1 MGTAHFWVLS
11 HCTYSQ
17 LSPGILVEELIHG
30 PADDH
35 PEPTHGSKVWELS
48 LPPPAASAA
57 PRAAA
62 TSAAAASAAV
72 ASAALAAP
80 LSAAAKP
87 PPSPPPPPPPPPP
100 PSPPPPLAEDL
111 KCFVFGGVTRV
122 VLHVGGRLEGHK
134 TDSVFDAATG
144 RLLDVTVKGSRRET
158 NPAHTVF
165 ARRPGLLEELRRR
178 CDGAASA
185 LGLDFVRVDFLLAD
199 NAGAGSGGGSGG
211 GDGGEGGGGG
221 GGGGGG
227 SGSEVGSSGGGG
239 GGGGGGGWRL
249 LLGELTLYPG
259 GGAFVW
265 EPPAFD
271 DYLGSFVGGSSCE
284 PAPYHFV
291 WQRLG

>member
-1 MGTAHFWVLS
+1 VH
-11 HCTYSQ
+11 
-17 LSPGILVEELIHG
+17 
-30 PADDH
+30 
-35 PEPTHGSKVWELS
+35 ELS
-48 LPPPAASAA
+48 LPSPTASAA
-57 PRAAA
+57 PPAAA
-62 TSAAAASAAV
+62 TSAATTSTATASAAV
-72 ASAALAAP
+72 AAPLAAT
-80 LSAAAKP
+80 AK
-87 PPSPPPPPPPPPP
+87 PPPPPP
-100 PSPPPPLAEDL
+100 PSPPHPLAEDL
-111 KCFVFGGVTRV
+111 KCFVFGGETRV

-144 RLLDVTVKGSRRET
+144 GLLDVTVKGSRRET
-158 NPAHTVF
+158 DPAHTVF

-185 LGLDFVRVDFLLAD
+185 LGLDFVRVDFLLAE
-199 NAGAGSGGGSGG
+199 NAGVGREGGSGG
-211 GDGGEGGGGG
+211 RESGGG
-221 GGGGGG
+221 
-227 SGSEVGSSGGGG
+227 SGGGG
-239 GGGGGGGWRL
+239 GGGGRDGGAGDSGGGSRVGSSGGDGGGEDGGGWRL

>member
-1 MGTAHFWVLS
+1 
-11 HCTYSQ
+11 
-17 LSPGILVEELIHG
+17 
-30 PADDH
+30 
-35 PEPTHGSKVWELS
+35 
-48 LPPPAASAA
+48 
-57 PRAAA
+57 
-62 TSAAAASAAV
+62 
-72 ASAALAAP
+72 
-80 LSAAAKP
+80 
-87 PPSPPPPPPPPPP
+87 
-100 PSPPPPLAEDL
+100 
-111 KCFVFGGVTRV
+111 
-122 VLHVGGRLEGHK
+122 VGGRLEGHK

-158 NPAHTVF
+158 DPAHTVF

-199 NAGAGSGGGSGG
+199 NAGAGSDGGSGG
-211 GDGGEGGGGG
+211 GDG
-221 GGGGGG
+221 
-227 SGSEVGSSGGGG
+227 S
-239 GGGGGGGWRL
+239 GGGGGGWRL